1 MSDQRSWIA
10 IFGVIV
16 ASDKAAAVV
25 VKGFQQ
31 KIWTRGATPPQEIDT
46 FCPVLFSLWI
56 HFLGAFFFMDTFSPV
71 DDEFPL
77 LKLIYY
83 LWYIMSMV
91 GWDKLGGGGWVGGW
105 GVPIW
110 NSWLTDWPL
119 DHLTDW
125 NRYVSDWSESTSNGL
140 KWFLMN

>member
-1 MSDQRSWIA
+1 MSDQRSWIV

-25 VKGFQQ
+25 AKGFQQ

-46 FCPVLFSLWI
+46 FCPVLFSLLI
-56 HFLGAFFFMDTFSPV
+56 HFLGAFFFIDTFSPV

-91 GWDKLGGGGWVGGW
+91 GWDKLGGIS
-105 GVPIW
+105 IW
-110 NSWLTDWPL
+110 NSWLVMGQFDT
-119 DHLTDW
+119 
-125 NRYVSDWSESTSNGL
+125 
-140 KWFLMN
+140 